1 MTLFAPTPDAHTHTR
16 THAHSCSV
24 AILTACDVVRSG
36 GSLLPARTF
45 DHQSV
50 LDLAKYGSVPVV
62 NGLTDF
68 NHPCQIM
75 ADALTIRAGAVP
87 VASA

>member
-1 MTLFAPTPDAHTHTR
+1 
-16 THAHSCSV
+16 
-24 AILTACDVVRSG
+24 
-36 GSLLPARTF
+36 
-45 DHQSV
+45 V